1 MLLGRCVVYVVLTEK
16 EESDIY
22 FQNKKN
28 NYNKGAVVNMNIAF
42 MNQDIQMEEHI
53 KKANCVHI
61 NMSQQIK

>member
-1 MLLGRCVVYVVLTEK
+1 MCSVCCTDRERREWHLLSE
-16 EESDIY
+16 
-22 FQNKKN
+22 QKN